1 MPNGYWGRLL
11 RVDLTSGKISVEE
24 QDEKF
29 YRRYFGG
36 WGIVAH
42 YLLKEVPAG
51 CDPLGPDNV
60 LVFAASVLTGTAIP
74 GAGRNSAGAKSPL
87 TGAFGAS
94 EAGGD
99 WGVKLRW
106 AGYDALI
113 ISGQSEK
120 PVYLWINN
128 ETVELRDASQ
138 LWGLEAYPAQ
148 QAIRHE
154 VGDARASTALIGPGG
169 ERLVRFACI
178 ALDLHD
184 FLGRTGLGAVMG
196 AKKLKAI
203 AVNGKTRPE
212 VADKAAVMDTARWMR
227 DNYEAPLGTMQDM
240 GTARGVPSLN
250 AAGGLPTRNFRE
262 GSFEGY
268 ETLTGRHMTDTILVD
283 RESCYACPVHCKR
296 VVATDEEGLSVSTH
310 YGGPEYETIGGFGS
324 GCGIGDIKIVAK
336 ANEMCNRHTLDTIS
350 ASLMVSG
357 AMECA
362 EQGLLP
368 PHLIRDLDDLRFG
381 SSQALLGLLEQMVN
395 RDGLGDILA
404 EGPAG
409 VAEKLGQEV
418 ASYFLHVKGQPLPL
432 HEPRWKA
439 GMGLGYALS
448 PTGADHMH
456 NIHDPFY
463 ANEEAPSFAAVRNMG
478 ILDAVDSFELSPA
491 KARMYVY
498 MMLNKSV
505 NNNLSLC
512 SFMPYNLDMLVE
524 QVRAV
529 TGWNVSNW
537 ELLKATERTIDM
549 ARAFNARE
557 GFSAADD
564 VLPDRFFEPLQ
575 GGPLQGKQLDR
586 SQFFETRAL
595 TYDMLGWDRQTAA
608 PKRWKLYELG
618 LDWVV
623 EDLEKRGLFESE
635 RLGYGFK
642 GDG

>member
-1 MPNGYWGRLL
+1 MPNGYWGRIL
-11 RVDLTSGKISVEE
+11 RVDLSSGKISVEE

-42 YLLKEVPAG
+42 YLLKEIPVG

-60 LVFAASVLTGTAIP
+60 LVFAASVLTGSAIP

-87 TGAFGAS
+87 TGGFGTS

-106 AGYDALI
+106 AGYDGI
-113 ISGQSEK
+113 VISGQPQK

-128 ETVELRDASQ
+128 DTVELRDASH
-138 LWGLEAYPAQ
+138 LWGMEAYETQ
-148 QAIRHE
+148 QAIRQE
-154 VGDARASTALIGPGG
+154 VGDGRASTALIGPGG
-169 ERLVRFACI
+169 ERLLRFACI

-184 FLGRTGLGAVMG
+184 FMGRCGLGAVMG

-203 AVNGKTRPE
+203 AVNGKTRPG
-212 VADKAAVMDTARWMR
+212 VVDKAAVMDSARWMR
-227 DNYEAPLGTMQDM
+227 DNYETSLGTMQEM
-240 GTARGVPSLN
+240 GTARAVSILN
-250 AAGGLPTRNFRE
+250 SAGGLPTRNFQT
-262 GSFEGY
+262 GSFEGH
-268 ETLTGRHMTDTILVD
+268 ETLTGRYMTDTILVD

-296 VVATDEEGLSVSTH
+296 VVEVDEDGLAVSRQ
-310 YGGPEYETIGGFGS
+310 YGGPEYETLGAFGS
-324 GCGIGDIKIVAK
+324 DCGISDIKVVAK
-336 ANEMCNRHTLDTIS
+336 ANEICDRNTIDTIS
-350 ASLMVSG
+350 AGMMVSG

-362 EQGLLP
+362 ERGLLSAD
-368 PHLIRDLDDLRFG
+368 LIEGLDLRFG
-381 SSQALLGLLEQMVN
+381 SAQGMLGLLEQIIN
-395 RDGLGDILA
+395 REGLGDILA
-404 EGPAG
+404 EGPAR
-409 VAEKLGQEV
+409 VAQELGEET

-432 HEPRWKA
+432 HEPRWKV

-463 ANEEAPSFAAVRNMG
+463 ADEESPAFAEARNMG
-478 ILDAVDSFELSPA
+478 ILDPVDTFELSPA
-491 KARMYVY
+491 KARLYVY
-498 MMLNKSV
+498 MTLNNSV

-512 SFMPYNLDMLVE
+512 SFMPYNLDMMVD
-524 QVRAV
+524 QVKAV

-537 ELLKATERTIDM
+537 ELLKAAERTLNL

-557 GFSAADD
+557 GFTAADD
-564 VLPDRFFEPLQ
+564 ILPDRLFEPLQ
-575 GGPLQGKQLDR
+575 GGTLEGKKLDR
-586 SQFFETRAL
+586 HQFFETRDI
-595 TYDMLGWDRQTAA
+595 TYDMLGWDQQTGA

-623 EDLEKRGLFESE
+623 EDLEKHGVLNR
-635 RLGYGFK
+635 
-642 GDG
+642 DA